1 MDLAKV
7 FTQRTTTRVIFKNQ
21 SCFLYAKQETPS
33 QNRTRL
39 MLIKLY
45 LQTENYMQQIRE
57 QQEKIELQ
65 NSIIAKLK
73 SQLAALNANRGM
85 YSSLHIIAFY
95 AVLHWW
101 ILLTL
106 LPQFLQYTYFK
117 WVSYFPVNVRVNTNV
132 PFQDLFIKFNTS
144 GVSLYPL
151 WEMVRFSIE
160 VESAYTEANKSYEN
174 MGSNHSLQ
182 FLKIVT

>member
-95 AVLHWW
+95 AVLH
-101 ILLTL
+101 
-106 LPQFLQYTYFK
+106 
-117 WVSYFPVNVRVNTNV
+117 
-132 PFQDLFIKFNTS
+132 
-144 GVSLYPL
+144 
-151 WEMVRFSIE
+151 
-160 VESAYTEANKSYEN
+160 
-174 MGSNHSLQ
+174 
-182 FLKIVT
+182 

>member
-1 MDLAKV
+1 
-7 FTQRTTTRVIFKNQ
+7 
-21 SCFLYAKQETPS
+21 
-33 QNRTRL
+33 

-73 SQLAALNANRGM
+73 LQLAALNANRGM

-101 ILLTL
+101 IVLTL
-106 LPQFLQYTYFK
+106 LLQFLQYTYFK
-117 WVSYFPVNVRVNTNV
+117 WVSYFPVNVRVNTNI
-132 PFQDLFIKFNTS
+132 PFQDLFIKSNTS

-151 WEMVRFSIE
+151 QEIVRFSIE
-160 VESAYTEANKSYEN
+160 VEPAYTEANKSYEN
-174 MGSNHSLQ
+174 MGSNHSLE
-182 FLKIVT
+182 FKKNCYIINFTLIC